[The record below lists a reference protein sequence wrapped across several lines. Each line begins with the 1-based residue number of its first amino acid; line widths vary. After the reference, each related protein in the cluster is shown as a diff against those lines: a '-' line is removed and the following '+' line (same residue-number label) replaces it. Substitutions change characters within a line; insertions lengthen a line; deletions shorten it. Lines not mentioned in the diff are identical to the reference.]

1 MKKALIVS
9 LLLISPFSLSVSAS
23 TCFTSPAVSEQTAA
37 LKPKTSPAAP
47 ASKRSKAKPKRPLH
61 ERAKVWLV

>member
-9 LLLISPFSLSVSAS
+9 LLLSSPFSLSISAS
-23 TCFTSPAVSEQTAA
+23 TCFISPYVSEQSAA
-37 LKPKTSPAAP
+37 LKPATSPAAP
-47 ASKRSKAKPKRPLH
+47 ASKRSKAKPKRSLH